1 MSKRARS
8 TPPPDSIDTWLTNE
22 RGQIDAF
29 VAEVLE
35 HMGHHGFSESSRFAV
50 RLALE
55 EGVSNAFRH
64 GHKGM
69 PASTPVHVRSQVG
82 EDELRVTIIDQGPGF
97 KPEDVPDPT
106 LDENLERPSGRGL
119 MLIRS
124 YMTSVKFGGRG
135 NEMTMTYRKPAR
147 G

>member
-1 MSKRARS
+1 MSKRDRS
-8 TPPPDSIDTWLTNE
+8 TPPPPDTINTWLTHE

-35 HMGHHGFSESSRFAV
+35 HMAHHGFSESSRFAV

-55 EGVSNAFRH
+55 EAVSNAFRH

-69 PASTPVHVRSQVG
+69 PAKTPVHVRAQVG
-82 EDELRVTIIDQGPGF
+82 DDELRVTIIDQGPGF
-97 KPEDVPDPT
+97 RPEDVPDPT

-124 YMTSVKFGGRG
+124 YMTSVTFGGRG
-135 NEMTMTYRKPAR
+135 NEMTMTYRKPTR
-147 G
+147 